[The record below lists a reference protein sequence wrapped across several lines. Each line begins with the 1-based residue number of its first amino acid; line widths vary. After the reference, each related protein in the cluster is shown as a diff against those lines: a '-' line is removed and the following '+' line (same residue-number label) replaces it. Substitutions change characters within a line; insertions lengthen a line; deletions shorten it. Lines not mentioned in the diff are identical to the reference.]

1 MGMFRGGIH
10 PFDGKCFTKDKPI
23 TKVEPGEELVFPVS
37 QHIGAPAEIIVE
49 KGEQVKLGQVLCKAN
64 GFVSSNIISSVS
76 GTVKGIEE
84 RRLINGSKSMAV
96 VVKND
101 GLDTPVDGIGQY
113 SDFTALSNEELLK
126 RIQDAG
132 IVGMGGACF
141 PTHVKLSVKEPEK
154 VEYILVNGSE
164 CEPYLTSD
172 DRIMRETPEKIII
185 GLKILLQLFPNAKGV
200 ICVEDN
206 KPMAIQELKKHMPKD
221 EKVSLL
227 VTKTKYPQGA
237 ERMLIYSATGRKI
250 NSSMLPIDAGCI
262 VNNIDTV
269 VAIYEAVCENTP
281 LMKRIMTVT
290 GDAVANPGNFEV
302 RLGTNLERVLE
313 AAGGLTKSVE
323 KLISGGPM
331 MGTAIPSLLVPVTKN
346 ATALLANERDEAAV
360 NESPCI
366 RCGQCVT
373 HCPEGLLPQ
382 KLADL
387 ALRRDY
393 ETFEKHY
400 GLECFSCGCCSYSCP
415 AKRPLTQLITA
426 ARMTCLQLKRQGG
439 KQK

>member
-1 MGMFRGGIH
+1 MVMFRGGIH
-10 PFDGKCFTKDKPI
+10 PFDGKHFAKDEPI
-23 TKVEPGEELVFPVS
+23 TKVKPGDELVFPVS
-37 QHIGAPAEIIVE
+37 QHIGAPAEVIVE
-49 KGEQVKLGQVLCKAN
+49 KGEQVKMGQVLCKAS
-64 GFVSSNIISSVS
+64 GFVSANIISSVS
-76 GTVKGIEE
+76 GRVKGIEP
-84 RRLINGSKSMAV
+84 RTLINGTKCMSV
-96 VVKND
+96 IIEND
-101 GLDTPVDGIGQY
+101 GLDTPVEHLG
-113 SDFTALSNEELLK
+113 EK
-126 RIQDAG
+126 REISTLTKEDILRQIQEAG

-141 PTHVKLSVKEPEK
+141 PTHVKLSVKESEK

-172 DRIMRETPEKIII
+172 YRIMLETPEKIIE
-185 GLKILLQLFPNAKGV
+185 GLLLLLKMFPCAKGI

-206 KPMAIQELKKHMPKD
+206 KPAAIKKLKKHLPKD
-221 EKVSLL
+221 GSVNLH

-237 ERMLIYSATGRKI
+237 ERMLIYTATGRKL
-250 NSSMLPIDAGCI
+250 NSTMLPIDAGCI

-269 VAIYEAVCENTP
+269 VAIYEAVVESTP
-281 LMKRIMTVT
+281 LMRRIVTVT

-313 AAGGLTKSVE
+313 AAGGLIKPAE

-331 MGTAIPSLLVPVTKN
+331 MGTALLNLDVPVTKN
-346 ATALLANERDEAAV
+346 ATALIAMEKDEAAV
-360 NESPCI
+360 KETACI
-366 RCGQCVT
+366 RCGQCVE

-387 ALRRDY
+387 ALHRDY
-393 ETFEKHY
+393 ESFERFY

-426 ARMTCLQLKRQGG
+426 GRMACLQKKRQGG
-439 KQK
+439 KK